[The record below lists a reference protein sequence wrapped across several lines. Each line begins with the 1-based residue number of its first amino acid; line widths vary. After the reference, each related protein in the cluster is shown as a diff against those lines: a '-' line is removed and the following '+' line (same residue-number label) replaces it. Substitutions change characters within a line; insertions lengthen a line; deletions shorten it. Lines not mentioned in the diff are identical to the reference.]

1 MKSSDFLMKEIL
13 ERLEGKL
20 AAETKDERAAQK
32 QDYRVIVIDVPRP
45 QRPVPPALPVVADSN
60 NGKK

>member
-1 MKSSDFLMKEIL
+1 MKEIL